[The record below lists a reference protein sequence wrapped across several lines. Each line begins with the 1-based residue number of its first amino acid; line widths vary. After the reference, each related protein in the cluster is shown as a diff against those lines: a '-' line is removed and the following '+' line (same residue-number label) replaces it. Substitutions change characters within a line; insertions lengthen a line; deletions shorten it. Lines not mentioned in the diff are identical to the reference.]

1 MIRLG
6 HGCQREGMNALVV
19 PVLCSLLLFHR
30 RLMESL
36 DLLTRLLRRADIQGE
51 SSTVAEAIA
60 ELLRVSRVCLTG
72 VERFRSIDGWAEH
85 CLLVDRGAKGCA

>member
-1 MIRLG
+1 
-6 HGCQREGMNALVV
+6 MNALVV

-51 SSTVAEAIA
+51 SSTVAKAIA
-60 ELLRVSRVCLTG
+60 KLLRVSRICLTG
-72 VERFRSIDGWAEH
+72 VERFCSIDGWAEH